1 MTNLAIPAISSG
13 VEMREILRKQV
24 KLQRDKKRVRERDS
38 DGTAAIDDAGDDPA

>member
-38 DGTAAIDDAGDDPA
+38 DETAAIDDAGDDLA